1 MNICTAIIEMQLL
14 WNEVLSGTSD
24 EAATHKVL
32 IWVSLAGEILV
43 AIGILLEIERPLNCK
58 KILSFVAV
66 ITGVILSA
74 AGTLL
79 LLNFDESISSLQ
91 QSKIIA
97 LETPRILSR
106 DAEKRLVDKISAFP
120 GTPYVWVQVA
130 EIEVI
135 FERAFLRALK
145 SAGWKGDNAGVEKG
159 DDAAKEELAAADAKG
174 IRIWYGSSRAGELK
188 QPSEALRDA
197 LNDEK
202 LTASAG
208 ETPANAE
215 LPPEMI
221 HIQIGTRQ

>member
-1 MNICTAIIEMQLL
+1 MYAYLSALCAGDIDTLRSALL
-14 WNEVLSGTSD
+14 YGAV
-24 EAATHKVL
+24 
-32 IWVSLAGEILV
+32 AGGVI
-43 AIGILLEIERPLNCK
+43 
-58 KILSFVAV
+58 VAV
-66 ITGVILSA
+66 GIIWESKKLDVATALVVVGVVLESA
-74 AGTLL
+74 CTIKL
-79 LLNFDESISSLQ
+79 FVVDEGISSAQ

-97 LETPRILSR
+97 LETPRILTK
-106 DAEKRLVDKISAFP
+106 DGAIRLVGKISQYP

-130 EIEVI
+130 EMEVI

-145 SAGWKGDNAGVEKG
+145 EAGWKGDNAGVEKG
-159 DDAAKEELAAADAKG
+159 DDPAKEELAAADAKG
-174 IRIWYGSSRAGELK
+174 IRIWYDPSRAGELK
-188 QPSEALRDA
+188 KPSEALRDA